1 MKKQETQLFEA
12 IDVAYADPEIAKQDD
27 LRKLLFTSAQH
38 LQNGDPYQMVA
49 VKLKNSISRYVAL
62 HQLDAPDALNKL
74 YMKIGPMDDRDW
86 ALTQIFR

>member
-62 HQLDAPDALNKL
+62 HQLDAPDLSL
-74 YMKIGPMDDRDW
+74 IH
-86 ALTQIFR
+86 I